1 MTFKDSIQ
9 DLIENLVKSTLNEQ
23 ITWTLPTN
31 GWGSNN
37 RLEVVVDDVL
47 FSFHVLWKLEL
58 ETGWTLSKGW
68 ISIKDEKSNFE
79 FTVYSYNFPELLTQL
94 HEYLCDLYFNNL
106 KPSDQPIIDRV
117 SEITKKISI
126 QEWRN
131 NKINNILD

>member
-1 MTFKDSIQ
+1 MTFKDSIEE
-9 DLIENLVKSTLNEQ
+9 LLENLVKSTLNEQ

-31 GWGSNN
+31 GSNN

-94 HEYLCDLYFNNL
+94 YDYLCELYFNNL
-106 KPSDQPIIDRV
+106 KPSEQPIIDRV
-117 SEITKKISI
+117 SEITKKVSV
-126 QEWRN
+126 QEFRDR
-131 NKINNILD
+131 KIDKILD

>member
-47 FSFHVLWKLEL
+47 SLSLKLV
-58 ETGWTLSKGW
+58 G
-68 ISIKDEKSNFE
+68 
-79 FTVYSYNFPELLTQL
+79 
-94 HEYLCDLYFNNL
+94 LYQRDGFL
-106 KPSDQPIIDRV
+106 
-117 SEITKKISI
+117 
-126 QEWRN
+126 
-131 NKINNILD
+131 